1 MPNPYKRKRSWS
13 SPGSSKRRFKVK
25 SRRPTRR
32 WMAAY
37 GRKHRG
43 LRRSTIRSARSARMA
58 GQSSLKGQSWPKK
71 LLHAFTYR
79 LADTLVVPTT
89 GDLITNSVDL
99 NNPANPDSS
108 SGQPR
113 LWDQL
118 METSLYGKCACYRTD
133 VEIIF
138 HNQSES
144 LEAMAWVRAA
154 PGNGSA
160 VPTPA
165 GGTSGDVFS
174 SGEMPHT
181 WTRQIDTQS
190 AGGPLGVVRYKATY
204 GVAKNLGVPKGTI
217 YTDPYVCQ
225 SSSSPTNRLG
235 LKFGVSGKPQHS
247 GSEAAFNVDY
257 EVYLKFHCVLFDNLD
272 DVPVST
278 SS

>member
-1 MPNPYKRKRSWS
+1 MVYYKRKRSYS
-13 SPGSSKRRFKVK
+13 APGASKKRKYSPKRRRY
-25 SRRPTRR
+25 SPYRRRTS
-32 WMAAY
+32 Y
-37 GRKHRG
+37 GR
-43 LRRSTIRSARSARMA
+43 RRTMRMGSARSARMA
-58 GQSSLKGQSWPKK
+58 KQSSLKGQSWPKK

-89 GDLITNSVDL
+89 GDLITDYINL
-99 NNPANPDSS
+99 NNPANPDAS

-118 METSLYGKCACYRTD
+118 MESDLYGRCACYRTD

-154 PGNGSA
+154 PGSGSG
-160 VPTPA
+160 VPTPS
-165 GGTSGDVFS
+165 GGTAADVFA
-174 SGEMPHT
+174 SGELPHT

-204 GVAKNLGVPKGTI
+204 GVAKNLGVPKSVV
-217 YTDPYVCQ
+217 YTDPYTCQ
-225 SSSSPTNRLG
+225 SSSSPTNQLG

-247 GSEAAFNVDY
+247 GTETTFNVDY
-257 EVYLKFHCVLFDNLD
+257 EVYVKFHCVLFDNLD
-272 DVPVST
+272 DVPRST
-278 SS
+278 A